1 MEDFQQET
9 PGVLRQFVQEEMNR
23 YLTAFVASV
32 CLAAAFQS
40 GAAAQGYETPQ
51 VVVSAEK
58 VRYGGKIFYSHV
70 VQERQTLYS
79 ISKAYNVSLQEIYDA
94 NPTLRLDTEGLKKDQ
109 IILIPVKDA
118 KAENGHE
125 KASGPKTAKSK
136 AKSSERQDD
145 GEDYF
150 IHRVKWFEDL
160 TSIARKYMVSKESI
174 MNINGMTSEK
184 VRRKDEI
191 KIPTR
196 PEKWEKGS
204 GHKADPTGSEASDN
218 STGTATP
225 SGSVVNGVPAG
236 SENAGLFD
244 RIFNKREKTSVALLL
259 PFNNAKKTDIQMM
272 DFYSGALLAA
282 KDLGE
287 QGDELDINVYDV
299 AGGAMPVTEERF
311 SESDFVIGPVSNN
324 DIVRTVNASK
334 GKSWIVSPLD
344 PKAEALADTIPCIIQ
359 APAPTKAQI
368 KDMVRWAMS
377 DMRAEDKAILIT
389 QKGASVS
396 GYYADVLNEVR
407 NSGLNHTE
415 LSFNILEGRQVMGR
429 ISGNMTDNGTNR
441 VIIASDSKAFLIEVV
456 RLLYLVSSQKKDIVL
471 YSTSKLRTFEEIDVE
486 QLHSLNL
493 HASVSYFVNYDSK
506 DVQDFLMKYRAI
518 FNTEPSRT
526 AFQGYD
532 LLRFFTTLNSEY
544 GKGWERDNNLKG
556 TGLQSD
562 FRLVKTKR
570 GGYVNN
576 AVRRVV
582 YNTDYSVTLVR

>member
-58 VRYGGKIFYSHV
+58 VRYGGKVFYSHV

-94 NPTLRLDTEGLKKDQ
+94 NPTLHLDTEGLKKDQ

-125 KASGPKTAKSK
+125 KASEPKTAKSK

-145 GEDYF
+145 GEGYF

-191 KIPTR
+191 KIPTH

-225 SGSVVNGVPAG
+225 SGSVANGDPAG

>member
-1 MEDFQQET
+1 
-9 PGVLRQFVQEEMNR
+9 MNR

-109 IILIPVKDA
+109 IILIPVKDV

-125 KASGPKTAKSK
+125 KASEPKTAKSK

-236 SENAGLFD
+236 SVRERRPAWLFCCHSTTP
-244 RIFNKREKTSVALLL
+244 RRPTS
-259 PFNNAKKTDIQMM
+259 
-272 DFYSGALLAA
+272 
-282 KDLGE
+282 
-287 QGDELDINVYDV
+287 
-299 AGGAMPVTEERF
+299 R
-311 SESDFVIGPVSNN
+311 
-324 DIVRTVNASK
+324 
-334 GKSWIVSPLD
+334 
-344 PKAEALADTIPCIIQ
+344 
-359 APAPTKAQI
+359 
-368 KDMVRWAMS
+368 
-377 DMRAEDKAILIT
+377 
-389 QKGASVS
+389 
-396 GYYADVLNEVR
+396 
-407 NSGLNHTE
+407 
-415 LSFNILEGRQVMGR
+415 
-429 ISGNMTDNGTNR
+429 
-441 VIIASDSKAFLIEVV
+441 
-456 RLLYLVSSQKKDIVL
+456 
-471 YSTSKLRTFEEIDVE
+471 
-486 QLHSLNL
+486 
-493 HASVSYFVNYDSK
+493 
-506 DVQDFLMKYRAI
+506 
-518 FNTEPSRT
+518 
-526 AFQGYD
+526 
-532 LLRFFTTLNSEY
+532 
-544 GKGWERDNNLKG
+544 
-556 TGLQSD
+556 
-562 FRLVKTKR
+562 
-570 GGYVNN
+570 
-576 AVRRVV
+576 
-582 YNTDYSVTLVR
+582 

>member
-1 MEDFQQET
+1 MED
-9 PGVLRQFVQEEMNR
+9 LQEEMNR

-58 VRYGGKIFYSHV
+58 VRYGGKVFYSHV

-94 NPTLRLDTEGLKKDQ
+94 NPTLHLDTEGLKKDQ

-125 KASGPKTAKSK
+125 KASEPKTAKSK

-145 GEDYF
+145 GEGYF

-191 KIPTR
+191 KIPTH

-225 SGSVVNGVPAG
+225 SGSVANGDPAG

>member
-1 MEDFQQET
+1 
-9 PGVLRQFVQEEMNR
+9 MNR

-58 VRYGGKIFYSHV
+58 VRYGGKVFYSHV

-94 NPTLRLDTEGLKKDQ
+94 NPTLHLDTEGLKKDQ

-125 KASGPKTAKSK
+125 KASEPKTAKSK

-145 GEDYF
+145 GEGYF

-191 KIPTR
+191 KIPTH

-225 SGSVVNGVPAG
+225 SGSVANGDPAG